1 MKHSRG
7 KKPRSGVA
15 EVESGVDVGGKL
27 VHFDGRLAFTSD
39 DLLCACWYLLI
50 TNRK

>member
-7 KKPRSGVA
+7 EKPRSGVA